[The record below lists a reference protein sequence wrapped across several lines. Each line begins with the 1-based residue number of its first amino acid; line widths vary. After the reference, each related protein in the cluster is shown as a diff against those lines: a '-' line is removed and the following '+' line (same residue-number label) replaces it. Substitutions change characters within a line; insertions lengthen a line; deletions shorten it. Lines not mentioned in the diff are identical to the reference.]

1 MPEMQLRKAQRSK
14 AYLKLG
20 VAAPS
25 GGGKTLGALLIA
37 YGLMKEKYPTET
49 DAFRWGKI
57 GIVDT
62 ENGSGELYVGS
73 HVPSS
78 NITIGEYNAITLNP
92 PFKVEKYIQGIDL
105 CLENDLEVCIID
117 SSTHLWS
124 GEGGLLD
131 LQNIAAKLGKN
142 SYTAWRDITP
152 QHNEFV
158 NKMLQSPLHIIATMR
173 SKQEYVQEKDSQ
185 TGKTTIKKLGLEPEQ
200 RKGMEYEFTT
210 FFDIDS
216 EHNAYGSKDRTSIF
230 DNAMF
235 KITPKVGEQMMRW
248 LESGVD
254 SEPVVIAVATH
265 KASPA
270 EALQAQKDKAVEL
283 CRTMGGS
290 KNQDL
295 MDLLKKYDPEKGNPN
310 SVNDVTQLS
319 EMISELEL
327 MVAAKEVVSEE
338 TV

>member
-1 MPEMQLRKAQRSK
+1 M
-14 AYLKLG
+14 
-20 VAAPS
+20 
-25 GGGKTLGALLIA
+25 IA

-73 HVPSS
+73 HVASS
-78 NITIGEYNAITLNP
+78 NLTIGEYNAITLSP

-105 CLENDLEVCIID
+105 CIDNDLEVCIID

-173 SKQEYVQEKDSQ
+173 SKQEYVQEKDSN
-185 TGKTTIKKLGLEPEQ
+185 GKTSIKKLGLEPEQ

-210 FFDIDS
+210 FFDIDTD
-216 EHNAYGSKDRTSIF
+216 HMAYGSKDRTSIF
-230 DNAMF
+230 DNTLF
-235 KITPKVGEQMMRW
+235 KITPDVGVKMMKW

-254 SEPVVIAVATH
+254 TAPVVVATATH
-265 KASPA
+265 KATPE
-270 EALQAQKDKAVEL
+270 EALQAKKDEAVGL
-283 CRTMGGS
+283 CRTAGGS
-290 KNQDL
+290 DNPKL
-295 MDLLKKYDPEKGNPN
+295 MTLLKKYDPEKGNPN
-310 SVNDVTQLS
+310 NVKDVTKLS
-319 EMISELEL
+319 ELVSELEL
-327 MVAAKEVVSEE
+327 LIAAQEVVSEEVVSEE
-338 TV
+338 TN

>member
-1 MPEMQLRKAQRSK
+1 MNA
-14 AYLKLG
+14 
-20 VAAPS
+20 
-25 GGGKTLGALLIA
+25 
-37 YGLMKEKYPTET
+37 KYPTET
-49 DAFRWGKI
+49 DAFKWGKI

-73 HVPSS
+73 YVSSS
-78 NITIGEYNAITLNP
+78 NLKIGEYNAITLNP

-105 CLENDLEVCIID
+105 CIDNGLEVCIID

-124 GEGGLLD
+124 GDGGLLD

-152 QHNEFV
+152 MHNEFV
-158 NKMLQSPLHIIATMR
+158 DKMLQSPLHIIATMR

-185 TGKTTIKKLGLEPEQ
+185 GKTTVKKLGLEPEQ

-216 EHNAYGSKDRTSIF
+216 DHMAYGSKDRTSIF
-230 DNAMF
+230 DASLF
-235 KITPKVGEQMMRW
+235 KITPKVGEQMMVW

-254 SEPVVIAVATH
+254 TVPVVIATAAH

-270 EALQAQKDKAVEL
+270 EALQAQKDKAVQL
-283 CRTMGGS
+283 CRQAGGS
-290 KNQDL
+290 GNSEL
-295 MDLLKKYDPEKGNPN
+295 MALLKKYDPEKGNPN
-310 SVNDVTQLS
+310 SVNDVTKLS
-319 EMISELEL
+319 EMISEIEL
-327 MVAAKEVVSEE
+327 MVATKEVVAEE
-338 TV
+338 TN